1 MTTWPS
7 YRVPGSLTENRTEP
21 IGRRWA
27 KWAVVCLR
35 MGGVVGLLFCLFV
48 ASRMTIARS
57 ASLRIGT
64 STDGKDTVPSR
75 TGPVSENAPLAVSG
89 TQPGDG
95 RHAVIGRVE
104 IPALHLVTPLMSGDD
119 SMSLT
124 EGAGHIPGTAV
135 PGGLGTVGI
144 AGHRDTHFRELSHVR
159 PGMDVRLIDQSGT
172 YHYSVTSTEIV
183 KPEQVDVLDIQSRPG
198 LVLITCYPFRYI
210 GAAPKR
216 FVVHAA
222 LISVA
227 PDDQR

>member
-7 YRVPGSLTENRTEP
+7 YRVTRSLTAAP
-21 IGRRWA
+21 AKPLGHPWA
-27 KWAVVCLR
+27 KWVAIGLR
-35 MGGVVGLLFCLFV
+35 AGGVLGLLFCLFI
-48 ASRMTIARS
+48 ASRMMIARR
-57 ASLRIGT
+57 ASLRLATGT
-64 STDGKDTVPSR
+64 SRQGAPPS
-75 TGPVSENAPLAVSG
+75 TAGSKSENTAIVSA
-89 TQPGDG
+89 TPAGDG

-144 AGHRDTHFRELSHVR
+144 AGHRDTHFRQLSQVK

-183 KPEQVDVLDIQSRPG
+183 MPEQVEVLDIQSKPG

-216 FVVHAA
+216 FIVHAA

-227 PDDQR
+227 PDGQH